1 LPVIG
6 ALACS
11 SVVLSAA
18 FTIFMFNRIVFGGY
32 YSPYLNM
39 LSDLNRRE
47 FYMLFF
53 LVAFTI
59 LLGIYPAPILD
70 GLHYS
75 VSTLIYSSNVD
86 NFTMA
91 LIPLWTITKTKNILN
106 RINNIVQDP
115 ILFSLLSLT
124 LLLLTTIGMYFM
136 HD

>member
-1 LPVIG
+1 MPVFSILFFILCLANMGAPLSFNFIGEFLSLYGIFERLPVIG

-91 LIPLWTITKTKNILN
+91 LIPLWTITK
-106 RINNIVQDP
+106 
-115 ILFSLLSLT
+115 
-124 LLLLTTIGMYFM
+124 
-136 HD
+136 